1 MEKSREFAFKR
12 GLYNISNKLTTS
24 DIDKMKFILS
34 DFLPRQ
40 QLEKAMSGF
49 DLLCLMASRSDI
61 LSCNDYSFL
70 QEVLM
75 EVGKGDCVEGFLS
88 SYSLHCVLGSPCVT
102 HHLKSELVKV
112 FLGELADN
120 LTAENVHDL
129 ILFFSGIC
137 ESINYQ
143 NMHNVRSAEQLFS
156 RLLEC
161 HIIGASQLQPLQE
174 VLTVI
179 GRLDLADQIEIF
191 NAGSWQSIH
200 PEEKTE
206 GILLDIFFVVV
217 IVFLASS
224 SCSPLFSHMNEGN
237 RTGMYCVVII

>member
-1 MEKSREFAFKR
+1 MEDKSREFAFKR
-12 GLYNISNKLTTS
+12 GLYNVSNKLTTS
-24 DIDKMKFILS
+24 DVDKMKFMLS

-40 QLEKAMSGF
+40 QLEKSSSGF

-61 LSCNDYSFL
+61 LSYKDYSFL
-70 QEVLM
+70 QEVLK
-75 EVGKGDCVEGFLS
+75 EVGKGDCVDGFLS
-88 SYSLHCVLGSPCVT
+88 ASYSLHGVLGSTCT
-102 HHLKSELVKV
+102 SHHFFKPELVKV

-120 LTAENVHDL
+120 LTADNVHDL
-129 ILFFSGIC
+129 ILFFAGIC

-161 HIIGASQLQPLQE
+161 HIVGVSQLQPLQE
-174 VLTVI
+174 VLTLI
-179 GRLDLADQIEIF
+179 GRLDLADQIEVF

-206 GILLDIFFVVV
+206 GIH
-217 IVFLASS
+217 
-224 SCSPLFSHMNEGN
+224 PP
-237 RTGMYCVVII
+237 